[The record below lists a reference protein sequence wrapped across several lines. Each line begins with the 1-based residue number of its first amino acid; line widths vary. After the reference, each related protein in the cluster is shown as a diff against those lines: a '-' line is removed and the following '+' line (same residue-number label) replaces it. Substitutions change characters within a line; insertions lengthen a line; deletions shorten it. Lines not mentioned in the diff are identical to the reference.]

1 MVGTMTARRD
11 SAHSKLRARWLLTIT
26 LVGCGA
32 AQDPPME
39 SAHVTNG
46 WLAYDV
52 EVPGRGSAEL
62 VDAFEVSA
70 HRSGCETEAV
80 GTQLLGLAGRRRW
93 RGDGG
98 IKASCPEGNIALIGT
113 AYQRVRVGCQLPA
126 TREQCDG
133 LLRKIGGQ

>member
-1 MVGTMTARRD
+1 MTAGRD
-11 SAHSKLRARWLLTIT
+11 SAHARRRAAWLVTIT
-26 LVGCGA
+26 LLGCGA

-52 EVPGRGSAEL
+52 EVPGRGAAEL
-62 VDAFEVSA
+62 IGAFAASA
-70 HRSGCETEAV
+70 HSSGCETESV
-80 GTQLLGLAGRRRW
+80 GSQLLGLPGRRRW

-113 AYQRVRVGCQLPA
+113 DYERVRVGCQLPA

-133 LLRKIGGQ
+133 LLRKLSGQ